1 MKRMVRRGA
10 HSETQKEE
18 RFAFKAESEALMDEL
33 YDAVVDDVRLFLCIM
48 IFGFMLCKLLLS
60 RLSCLITLLTI
71 VHIRQLLTS
80 QKVALVVI
88 RNTGPCHLKSE

>member
-33 YDAVVDDVRLFLCIM
+33 YDAVEDDVRLFLCIM
-48 IFGFMLCKLLLS
+48 ILV
-60 RLSCLITLLTI
+60 SCSVNYFYHGCL
-71 VHIRQLLTS
+71 
-80 QKVALVVI
+80 A
-88 RNTGPCHLKSE
+88 